1 MTQKARGQLCT
12 GQNQLAGGS
21 QDVGTWTGRAL
32 ARTAQLW
39 DTQNRFQMKC
49 QCSAKPL
56 CHSSLPEGFW
66 CDLSADL
73 HLPLTKQHSQTGTEH
88 GQGEGATAP
97 QSFGAGFA
105 CL

>member
-12 GQNQLAGGS
+12 GQNQLARGS

-49 QCSAKPL
+49 QSLCATLPCQRDSGVTCQQIFT
-56 CHSSLPEGFW
+56 CHSPNNTVKW
-66 CDLSADL
+66 
-73 HLPLTKQHSQTGTEH
+73 T
-88 GQGEGATAP
+88 QGHREGATAP